1 MGRGSARW
9 LRRRSR
15 SRFAVLFVLLVDAE
29 QVRRGILLGQFDIE
43 EDYDTRDVIDYA
55 FFLTLPSEVA
65 LFDDGLG
72 SLLRILSIVEGLH
85 DLGDLVVRNE
95 LPHAVARNHDEF
107 IILA

>member
-1 MGRGSARW
+1 M
-9 LRRRSR
+9 
-15 SRFAVLFVLLVDAE
+15 VDAE

-43 EDYDTRDVIDYA
+43 EDYDACNVVDDA

-95 LPHAVARNHDEF
+95 LPDAVARNHDEF
-107 IILA
+107 VIFA